1 MKDKIANLVT
11 ESGVVLRIEKRTAAV
26 MAEVFNRQQQIETC
40 QAGQI
45 EIIIDFKNS
54 SVRVSVREIAEARRI
69 E

>member
-11 ESGVVLRIEKRTAAV
+11 ESGIALRIEKRTAAV